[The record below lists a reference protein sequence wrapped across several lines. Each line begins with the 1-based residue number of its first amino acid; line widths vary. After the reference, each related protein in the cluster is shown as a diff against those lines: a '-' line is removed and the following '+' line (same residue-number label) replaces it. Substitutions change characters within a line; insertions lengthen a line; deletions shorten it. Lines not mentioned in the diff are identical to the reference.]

1 MNPKQ
6 KLSHKEKR
14 NIETLIEMA
23 KPCNDIYVDRYAL
36 ISAAVYVRRLWFQNY
51 DTEQYDLQIAQLQKM
66 LYVQEMSER

>member
-1 MNPKQ
+1 MNKL

-23 KPCNDIYVDRYAL
+23 KPVDSTEVDRYAL
-36 ISAAVYVRRLWFQNY
+36 ISAAHYVRRLWFQNY

-66 LYVQEMSER
+66 LYVQEMSK

>member
-23 KPCNDIYVDRYAL
+23 KPVDTTEIDRYAL
-36 ISAAVYVRRLWFQNY
+36 ISAATYVRRLYLQNY
-51 DTEQYDLQIAQLQKM
+51 DTLHYDLIVAQLQKM
-66 LYVQEMSER
+66 LYVQEMGK